1 MSAPKSARAHA
12 RERGSLDGADAQALE
27 AALAMT
33 ERERDEARRER
44 DMWRGEGASISEEFN
59 LPAGI
64 RPSEGEIS
72 RFITDYAEAR
82 KVRDEALAMCRE
94 FEGRIRDLLRIDT
107 GSGSDA

>member
-12 RERGSLDGADAQALE
+12 RDRGSLDGAEPQALE
-27 AALAMT
+27 AALRMT
-33 ERERDEARRER
+33 DRERDEARPGRA
-44 DMWRGEGASISEEFN
+44 MWPGECAPISGEFN
-59 LPAGI
+59 PPAGI

-72 RFITDYAEAR
+72 GFITDYAEAR